1 MENISYNDFYNKN
14 INNIKILINKNLEN
28 KDIIEYINNF
38 IEKEIDI
45 FIKKNVESCDHESSQ
60 KSTSEKKVYGN
71 ISEI

>member
-1 MENISYNDFYNKN
+1 MDTYNDFYNKN

-45 FIKKNVESCDHESSQ
+45 FIKKKIESCDCNTSQ
-60 KSTSEKKVYGN
+60 KSTSKKKIYGN

>member
-38 IEKEIDI
+38 IEKELDI
-45 FIKKNVESCDHESSQ
+45 FIKKKNESCYHNTSQ
-60 KSTSEKKVYGN
+60 KSTSEKKIYGN